1 MVKNSIER
9 EVLESLQDR
18 ESRRVTREEYL
29 LDRKSKIK
37 PPTQPVNY
45 PDAKWHQIVSFIKS
59 GFRILGY
66 FIIPV
71 DLGIAAS
78 VLVVSE
84 IIGIVEELV

>member
-1 MVKNSIER
+1 MVNNNIEK
-9 EVLESLQDR
+9 EIFDSLRDP
-18 ESRRVTREEYL
+18 ESRRVTRDEYL
-29 LDRKSKIK
+29 LNRKNSIN
-37 PPTQPVNY
+37 PPKQAVNY

-59 GFRILGY
+59 GVRIFGY
-66 FIIPV
+66 VLIPL